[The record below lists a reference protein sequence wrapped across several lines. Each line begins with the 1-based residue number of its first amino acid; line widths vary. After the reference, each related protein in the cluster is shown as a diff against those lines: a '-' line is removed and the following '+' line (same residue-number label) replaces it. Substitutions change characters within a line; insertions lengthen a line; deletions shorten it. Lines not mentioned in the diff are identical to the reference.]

1 MMIWAFVVGN
11 LSKIGIGIF
20 GAIGLFLYG
29 KNSKLAHENTKLQQ
43 DLKAGD
49 KIIDIQQKVL
59 HVTQSTSATDLDGN
73 LQRMRD
79 GKL

>member
-1 MMIWAFVVGN
+1 MIWALIFSN
-11 LSKIGIGIF
+11 LSKIGMGIF

-29 KNSKLAHENTKLQQ
+29 KNSKLSQENARLQQ
-43 DLKAGD
+43 DLKAND
-49 KIIDIQQKVL
+49 KIIDIQKKVIN
-59 HVTQSTSATDLDGN
+59 VAQNIQPTDFDGN